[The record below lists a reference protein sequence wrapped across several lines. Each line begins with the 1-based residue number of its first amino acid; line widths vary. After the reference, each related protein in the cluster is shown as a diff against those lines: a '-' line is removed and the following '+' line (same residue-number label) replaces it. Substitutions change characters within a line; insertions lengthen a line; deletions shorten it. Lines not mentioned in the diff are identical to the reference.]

1 MASGPKKRLVQGYFL
16 AIFSKLK
23 RRKTKTQ
30 AKFWPKLKHFFSKT
44 QGNITKLKFSES
56 LKSINSHRA
65 NFHLIQTDNQSARV
79 QSSRQYLNNISK
91 VGQKLKLFAETQE
104 LFSKNS
110 RNFVQNSIF
119 RKLKDL
125 LLPEKQPKNN
135 PAVVL
140 STEHMLF
147 PTELSTVLPGQK
159 FEV

>member
-1 MASGPKKRLVQGYFL
+1 MQGYFL

-23 RRKTKTQ
+23 GRKTKTQ
-30 AKFWPKLKHFFSKT
+30 ANFWPKLKHFFSKT
-44 QGNITKLKFSES
+44 QGNISKLKFSES

-65 NFHLIQTDNQSARV
+65 NFYLIQTDNQSARV

-104 LFSKNS
+104 LLSKNS

-135 PAVVL
+135 P
-140 STEHMLF
+140 
-147 PTELSTVLPGQK
+147 VLP
-159 FEV
+159 